1 MAERMTTGGFFRKL
15 IKHAV
20 YGEPNPIT
28 EVIQEGIKHGSE
40 KETKV
45 IETQG
50 EEDGNPEHEGAKR

>member
-1 MAERMTTGGFFRKL
+1 MSEKMTTGGFFRKL
-15 IKHAV
+15 IKHAI

-40 KETKV
+40 KEAKV

-50 EEDGNPEHEGAKR
+50 QEDRNPVDEGAKR